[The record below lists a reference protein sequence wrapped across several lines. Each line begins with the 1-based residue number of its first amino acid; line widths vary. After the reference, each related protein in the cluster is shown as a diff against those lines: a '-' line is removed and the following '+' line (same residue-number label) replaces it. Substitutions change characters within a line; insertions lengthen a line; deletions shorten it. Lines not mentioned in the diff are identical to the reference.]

1 MALPRGSRVLLLRSQ
16 PLVSPMPV
24 DTECSPSISPPVVRS
39 QDLPALWEVWLFFFL
54 IAPGLHCCSWAFTSC
69 SKQKLP
75 FIVGHRPLVVW
86 GFSWCRA
93 QAPRPQDPVVAV
105 GGFSSGCMCLVALRH
120 VESSQTRDWTVSP
133 VLAGRFL
140 STVPPGKSWQLF
152 FVITPHAWAARSSS
166 TASGRHHMKFWTTL
180 HSSLLSKFCLMSFS
194 CLCFSVV
201 PELNHSHSAGILE
214 VPLDGKSGQSYLWLS
229 YLWSLSQG
237 PQSLVACYLVGKSSC
252 FLGSVHFSSW
262 FGWESNTDT
271 SDPI

>member
-24 DTECSPSISPPVVRS
+24 DTECSPSVSPPVVRS
-39 QDLPALWEVWLFFFL
+39 QDLPALWEVWLFFFWL
-54 IAPGLHCCSWAFTSC
+54 HQVFIAAHGL
-69 SKQKLP
+69 L
-75 FIVGHRPLVVW
+75 LVAVSRSYPSLW
-86 GFSWCRA
+86 GTGLSLCGGFSWCRA
-93 QAPRPQDPVVAV
+93 QAPRPQDPVVAA